1 MAKFN
6 DSKSDHIFSREPLKK
21 RAAPIWRDLRLLVA
35 VQLYMLGRISS
46 DRASKLADVPHV
58 EFLLSLGF
66 YKVFPLLAEL
76 TELERAAFQA
86 KNKPK
91 EPPLPPSPPTS
102 KENGQERPKETSTA
116 SEVDGP
122 KKKPRENPPQQT
134 TQEKL

>member
-1 MAKFN
+1 MSHYN
-6 DSKSDHIFSREPLKK
+6 DSKSDQIFSREPLKK

-66 YKVFPLLAEL
+66 YKVFPLQAEL
-76 TELERAAFQA
+76 VELERAAQQS

-91 EPPLPPSPPTS
+91 ASPIPTELAS
-102 KENGQERPKETSTA
+102 KSAEKETRLPMPAETTPKG
-116 SEVDGP
+116 SE
-122 KKKPRENPPQQT
+122 KSSAETPPDQDT
-134 TQEKL
+134 R

>member
-1 MAKFN
+1 MSNYN
-6 DSKSDHIFSREPLKK
+6 DQKSDQIFSREPLKK

-76 TELERAAFQA
+76 TELERTAFQV

-91 EPPLPPSPPTS
+91 EPPPPEQVS
-102 KENGQERPKETSTA
+102 KQTEPEKPKETVTA
-116 SEVDGP
+116 TEQEIP
-122 KKKPRENPPQQT
+122 RKKSRENPAQQE
-134 TQEKL
+134 TQEKP

>member
-1 MAKFN
+1 MANYN
-6 DSKSDHIFSREPLKK
+6 DQKSDQIFSREPLKK

-35 VQLYMLGRISS
+35 VQLYILGRISS

-91 EPPLPPSPPTS
+91 EPPLPPAQIS
-102 KENGQERPKETSTA
+102 KENEQEKSKETVSVSA
-116 SEVDGP
+116 QESP
-122 KKKPRENPPQQT
+122 RKKSRENPSQQT
-134 TQEKL
+134 TQEKI

>member
-1 MAKFN
+1 MDNYN
-6 DSKSDHIFSREPLKK
+6 DSKSDQIFSREPLKK

-76 TELERAAFQA
+76 SELERAAFQA
-86 KNKPK
+86 KSKPK
-91 EPPLPPSPPTS
+91 EPATPLAEESQTGPQEHRKESSTGSAPTDS
-102 KENGQERPKETSTA
+102 G
-116 SEVDGP
+116 
-122 KKKPRENPPQQT
+122 KKPGPNPPQQE
-134 TQEKL
+134 TQEKI

>member
-1 MAKFN
+1 MANYN
-6 DSKSDHIFSREPLKK
+6 DSKSDQLFSREPLKK

-66 YKVFPLLAEL
+66 YKVFPLQAEL
-76 TELERAAFQA
+76 VELERAVFQM

-91 EPPLPPSPPTS
+91 EPAPPPGPTAQSGEGEKPEETVSVSSPESP
-102 KENGQERPKETSTA
+102 A
-116 SEVDGP
+116 
-122 KKKPRENPPQQT
+122 KKSGENPPQQAS
-134 TQEKL
+134 QEKP

>member
-1 MAKFN
+1 MSQYN
-6 DSKSDHIFSREPLKK
+6 DSKSDQIFSREPLKK

-76 TELERAAFQA
+76 VELERAAHQA
-86 KNKPK
+86 KNKPRESSIPIESTPDQAVIESRK
-91 EPPLPPSPPTS
+91 VTPAGTA
-102 KENGQERPKETSTA
+102 PKESKTPA
-116 SEVDGP
+116 A
-122 KKKPRENPPQQT
+122 NPPHPE
-134 TQEKL
+134 TQEKP

>member
-1 MAKFN
+1 MANYN
-6 DSKSDHIFSREPLKK
+6 DPKSDQIFSREPLKK

-76 TELERAAFQA
+76 SDLERAAFQL

-91 EPPLPPSPPTS
+91 EPPLPPTQVS
-102 KENGQERPKETSTA
+102 KETLQEKPKETVSVT
-116 SEVDGP
+116 GP
-122 KKKPRENPPQQT
+122 ENPKTKSRENSSQQA

>member
-1 MAKFN
+1 MSQYN
-6 DSKSDHIFSREPLKK
+6 DSNSDQIFSREPLKK

-76 TELERAAFQA
+76 VELERAVHQA

-91 EPPLPPSPPTS
+91 ATSDTPEVTPKIAEKGIRKAVPAETTPEKSETTPAKNPSH
-102 KENGQERPKETSTA
+102 QE
-116 SEVDGP
+116 
-122 KKKPRENPPQQT
+122 
-134 TQEKL
+134 TQEKP

>member
-1 MAKFN
+1 MSQFN
-6 DSKSDHIFSREPLKK
+6 DSKSDQIFSREPLKK

-76 TELERAAFQA
+76 VELERAAHQA

-91 EPPLPPSPPTS
+91 ETPFPAEMTPKAAEKVVH
-102 KENGQERPKETSTA
+102 KEAIAKSTPKE
-116 SEVDGP
+116 SEKTPAD
-122 KKKPRENPPQQT
+122 NPPHQE
-134 TQEKL
+134 TQEKP

>member
-1 MAKFN
+1 MSQYN
-6 DSKSDHIFSREPLKK
+6 DSNSDQIFSREPLKK

-76 TELERAAFQA
+76 VELERAVHQA

-91 EPPLPPSPPTS
+91 DTS
-102 KENGQERPKETSTA
+102 NTPEVTPKIAEKESRKSTPAETTPKESVKTPA
-116 SEVDGP
+116 
-122 KKKPRENPPQQT
+122 ENPPHQE
-134 TQEKL
+134 TQEKP

>member
-1 MAKFN
+1 MSQYN
-6 DSKSDHIFSREPLKK
+6 DSNSDQIFSREPLKK

-76 TELERAAFQA
+76 VELERAVHQA

-91 EPPLPPSPPTS
+91 DTPNT
-102 KENGQERPKETSTA
+102 
-116 SEVDGP
+116 SEVTP
-122 KKKPRENPPQQT
+122 KNSEKGIRKAVPAETTPEKSETTPAKNPSHQE
-134 TQEKL
+134 TQEKP

>member
-1 MAKFN
+1 MSQYN
-6 DSKSDHIFSREPLKK
+6 DSKSDQIFSREPLKK

-76 TELERAAFQA
+76 VELERAVHQA

-91 EPPLPPSPPTS
+91 DTPSAHEVT
-102 KENGQERPKETSTA
+102 PKNVEKGIRKAVPAETTPEK
-116 SEVDGP
+116 SE
-122 KKKPRENPPQQT
+122 KTLTNNPPQQE
-134 TQEKL
+134 TQEKP

>member
-1 MAKFN
+1 MSQYN
-6 DSKSDHIFSREPLKK
+6 DSKSDQIFSREPLKK

-66 YKVFPLLAEL
+66 YKVFPLQAEL
-76 TELERAAFQA
+76 VELERAAQQT

-91 EPPLPPSPPTS
+91 EAPIPPELTS
-102 KENGQERPKETSTA
+102 KNTEKGSRKATPSETTPKESAKTPS
-116 SEVDGP
+116 
-122 KKKPRENPPQQT
+122 ENPPHQE
-134 TQEKL
+134 TQEKP

>member
-1 MAKFN
+1 MSN
-6 DSKSDHIFSREPLKK
+6 YSDQNSDQIFSREPLKK

-76 TELERAAFQA
+76 IELERTAFQV

-91 EPPLPPSPPTS
+91 EPPSPEQGS
-102 KENGQERPKETSTA
+102 KQTEQEKPKETVPV
-116 SEVDGP
+116 SEQEIP
-122 KKKPRENPPQQT
+122 RKKTREIPAQQE
-134 TQEKL
+134 TQEKP

>member
-1 MAKFN
+1 MSQYN
-6 DSKSDHIFSREPLKK
+6 DSNSDQIFSREPLKK

-76 TELERAAFQA
+76 VELERAVHQA

-91 EPPLPPSPPTS
+91 DTPIAHEVT
-102 KENGQERPKETSTA
+102 PKIAEKGIRKVVPAETTPEK
-116 SEVDGP
+116 SEKTP
-122 KKKPRENPPQQT
+122 ANNPPHQE
-134 TQEKL
+134 TQEKP

>member
-1 MAKFN
+1 MSQYN
-6 DSKSDHIFSREPLKK
+6 DSNSDQIFSREPLKK

-76 TELERAAFQA
+76 VELERAAFQG
-86 KNKPK
+86 KNKAKESPSPSEAASKTTEKAPHKAIPAATTPK
-91 EPPLPPSPPTS
+91 ESGKPPADTPPR
-102 KENGQERPKETSTA
+102 QE
-116 SEVDGP
+116 
-122 KKKPRENPPQQT
+122 
-134 TQEKL
+134 TQEKP

>member
-1 MAKFN
+1 MTHFN
-6 DSKSDHIFSREPLKK
+6 DSKSDQLFSREPLKK

-76 TELERAAFQA
+76 VELERAAHQA
-86 KNKPK
+86 KAKPEESPIPPELTPVADENKSRNVTPAEANPK
-91 EPPLPPSPPTS
+91 ESV
-102 KENGQERPKETSTA
+102 K
-116 SEVDGP
+116 
-122 KKKPRENPPQQT
+122 NPADHRPQQG
-134 TQEKL
+134 TQEKP

>member
-1 MAKFN
+1 MSQYN
-6 DSKSDHIFSREPLKK
+6 DSKSDQIFSREPLKK

-76 TELERAAFQA
+76 VELERAAHQA

-91 EPPLPPSPPTS
+91 ETPSAHEETPKNAEKGVRKAVPAETTPEESEKTPSNYPPH
-102 KENGQERPKETSTA
+102 QE
-116 SEVDGP
+116 
-122 KKKPRENPPQQT
+122 
-134 TQEKL
+134 TQEKP

>member
-1 MAKFN
+1 MTQYN
-6 DSKSDHIFSREPLKK
+6 DSKSDQIFSREPLKK

-76 TELERAAFQA
+76 VELERAAHQA
-86 KNKPK
+86 KDQPK
-91 EPPLPPSPPTS
+91 ESPIPPELTPTAAEKKAHHVTPAETQK
-102 KENGQERPKETSTA
+102 KESEKNPADQRPHQE
-116 SEVDGP
+116 
-122 KKKPRENPPQQT
+122 
-134 TQEKL
+134 TQEKP

>member
-1 MAKFN
+1 MSQFN
-6 DSKSDHIFSREPLKK
+6 DSKSDQIFSREPLKK

-76 TELERAAFQA
+76 VELERAAFQA
-86 KNKPK
+86 KN
-91 EPPLPPSPPTS
+91 
-102 KENGQERPKETSTA
+102 RPKETPLPTELTPKTA
-116 SEVDGP
+116 EKESRQGTPAETTP
-122 KKKPRENPPQQT
+122 KVSVKTPKDNPPHQE
-134 TQEKL
+134 TQEKP